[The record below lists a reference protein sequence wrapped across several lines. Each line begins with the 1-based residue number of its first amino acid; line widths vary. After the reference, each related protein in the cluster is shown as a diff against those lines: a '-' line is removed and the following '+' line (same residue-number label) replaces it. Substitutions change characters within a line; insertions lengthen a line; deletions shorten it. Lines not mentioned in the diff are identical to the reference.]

1 MLAMTYYCLYKYIH
15 TRTRARTHTYTY
27 THATYYTNLCVC
39 VCACVLSAKVFKED
53 MLGMFTRIPFVPPK
67 LFDKLANSLI
77 DWIARHLECALL
89 EAYWSKQAEIMN
101 PEEVEILN
109 VANNLITVGT
119 TEKVEGNEDA
129 VIAIVNDND
138 DENVTEHRARK
149 DDHPPGDGA
158 PNTENHEEGHSHKSH
173 HHHHRHPHHNHNHHH
188 HSPTP
193 DSESEVDCVDCE
205 NPNLDCIEHHYNP
218 NIYGQK
224 GQLAAHRH
232 IRQHIRDALFRRM
245 RDELAPL
252 PPFGVVQWVV
262 DCFLDSEEEEINR
275 LEEIF
280 THASLRYASK
290 GSKSD

>member
-149 DDHPPGDGA
+149 DDHPPGNG
-158 PNTENHEEGHSHKSH
+158 G
-173 HHHHRHPHHNHNHHH
+173 
-188 HSPTP
+188 
-193 DSESEVDCVDCE
+193 
-205 NPNLDCIEHHYNP
+205 
-218 NIYGQK
+218 
-224 GQLAAHRH
+224 
-232 IRQHIRDALFRRM
+232 DAVLFRQVRLFFVTGPSKERHAQQQRESTCSGVARACIRIRM
-245 RDELAPL
+245 HTCKAQLDMRTSRLHLERRAN
-252 PPFGVVQWVV
+252 FCVVVV
-262 DCFLDSEEEEINR
+262 GTS
-275 LEEIF
+275 
-280 THASLRYASK
+280 
-290 GSKSD
+290 